1 MRKRN
6 PRLDTAV
13 AEAIA
18 DLLESEFND
27 PRLRMVT
34 VTEAQ
39 VSQDAKEA
47 IVFWSVPDRE
57 VLSPDA
63 RGTAR
68 VEDLPRPEEA
78 AAALDSARARLQ
90 KLLAS
95 RVRMRNTPV
104 LRFEQ
109 DPVRRTADRVEQ
121 LLRDVRAADRD

>member
-6 PRLDTAV
+6 PRLDRTV

-18 DLLESEFND
+18 GLLEHEFND
-27 PRLRMVT
+27 PRLTMVS

-57 VLSPDA
+57 LLSDDPRATGRGDVLPTPPQVADA
-63 RGTAR
+63 L
-68 VEDLPRPEEA
+68 E
-78 AAALDSARARLQ
+78 SARPRLQ
-90 KLLAS
+90 KLLAD
-95 RVRMRNTPV
+95 RVKLRNTPV

-109 DPVRRTADRVEQ
+109 DPVRQAADRVEE
-121 LLRDVRAADRD
+121 LLRDLRSGDA

>member
-18 DLLESEFND
+18 DLLEAEFND

-47 IVFWSVPDRE
+47 IVFWSVPDRD

-63 RGTAR
+63 RGRTR
-68 VEDLPRPEEA
+68 GEDLPRPDEA
-78 AAALDSARARLQ
+78 AAALESSRARLQ
-90 KLLAS
+90 KLLAN
-95 RVRMRNTPV
+95 RVRLRNTPV
-104 LRFEQ
+104 LRFQQ
-109 DPVRRTADRVEQ
+109 DPVRKTADRVEQ
-121 LLRDVRAADRD
+121 LLREVRQDRD

>member
-6 PRLDTAV
+6 PRLDNAV

-18 DLLESEFND
+18 DLLETEFND
-27 PRLRMVT
+27 PRLHMVS

-47 IVFWSVPDRE
+47 IVFWSVPDRD

-63 RGTAR
+63 RGGGH
-68 VEDLPRPEEA
+68 DLPTPEEA
-78 AAALDSARARLQ
+78 AAALESARARLQ
-90 KLLAS
+90 KLLAD
-95 RVRMRNTPV
+95 RVRLRNTPV

-109 DPVRRTADRVEQ
+109 DPVRQTADRVEQ
-121 LLRDVRAADRD
+121 LLREMRRDRG